1 MGGTVEPSIFVDFH
15 LPNAPTW
22 FYFSLLL
29 AVSLFA
35 RFARPL
41 SLRNLDLLTLF
52 LFGPGFLILQE
63 AHARAGRGD
72 PGAGRQL
79 VLGYAWLLAASAY
92 WFARSVLDLAL
103 VRRPA
108 AGPNLTTAGMV
119 CLGLALFVGQASVAV
134 RRTADPAEGARVGAR
149 PAPLEK
155 VQDTAAAVVS
165 RAPTEA
171 VARATGDDLRF
182 WGERTLCMVCHA
194 AVVVGL
200 LMIGVRHFQDRV
212 AGIGMGT
219 LYLLVPYT
227 AFDVG
232 RQLHHVWPTA
242 FTVWAVYFYRRPGAA
257 GWLLGLAA
265 GTSLFPL
272 VLFPLWVGFY
282 ARRGAGRFAG
292 SFVSALVASVLATA
306 AVLWWDGR
314 PGFGLSAALNLPGW
328 QPWGVATAESLWT
341 GVRAAY
347 RLPVFV
353 LFVAFLAGVT
363 VWPSPKNLSHLIA
376 LSAALLVGVQFWHA
390 DRGGMYVLWYLP
402 LLLLV
407 VFRPNL
413 AAAEPPAAEP
423 GGGVMAKLAVVVLR
437 QFRPARPDPPK
448 ELAV

>member
-1 MGGTVEPSIFVDFH
+1 VEPSIFLDFH

-22 FYFSLLL
+22 FYFSLIL

-52 LFGPGFLILQE
+52 LFGPGFLILLE
-63 AHARAGRGD
+63 AHARADRGE
-72 PGAGRQL
+72 PVGRQL
-79 VLGYAWLLAASAY
+79 ALGYAWLLAASAY
-92 WFARSVLDLAL
+92 WFGRSVLDLAL

-108 AGPNLTTAGMV
+108 AAPNLSTAGMV

-134 RRTADPAEGARVGAR
+134 RRTADPAEGVRVGAR

-155 VQDTAAAVVS
+155 VGDGAAAVV
-165 RAPTEA
+165 RQAPTEA

-182 WGERTLCMVCHA
+182 WGERALCMLCHA
-194 AVVVGL
+194 AVVAGL
-200 LMIGVRHFQDRV
+200 VLIGVRHFQDRV

-227 AFDVG
+227 AFEVG
-232 RQLHHVWPTA
+232 RQLHHVWPAA
-242 FTVWAVYFYRRPGAA
+242 FLVWAVYCYRRPGVA

-282 ARRGAGRFAG
+282 ARRGAGRFAL
-292 SFVSALVASVLATA
+292 SFLSAAAASVLATA

-314 PGFGLSAALNLPGW
+314 PGAGLGSVLSLPGW
-328 QPWGVATAESLWT
+328 QPWGVAAAESLWT

-353 LFVAFLAGVT
+353 LFVAFLVGVT

-402 LLLLV
+402 LLLLMT
-407 VFRPNL
+407 FRPNL
-413 AAAEPPAAEP
+413 AAAEPPAAEA
-423 GGGVMAKLAVVVLR
+423 GAGVVARLAVVVLR